1 MSNGFADFLVVSARL
16 LDREIERE
24 LEGVEMPLF
33 KEEFYE
39 WLRTLEKLSEG
50 SIVNYKRW
58 LENADELIYVDGKDF
73 YTLFKKSFD
82 ECDYATCHELIRW
95 YDGLLTDE
103 IELAKKKIF
112 GETPEAISNWRSAF
126 RKHADFLNVCMTNAI
141 DEAKKKDERIQKS
154 RESASTLFLENRFFG
169 WLISPDN
176 PQKVVP
182 DTAESYVSNIKSVNK
197 KLFCKTGYDLLAM
210 LPGFIKTKNTAKID
224 EMFGA
229 MDRKLTE
236 RINEMNETEMSL
248 RQLENSRSA
257 LRKYAE
263 FIKLLTVTE

>member
-1 MSNGFADFLVVSARL
+1 MSKGFADLLVVSARQ

-33 KEEFYE
+33 KEEYFE
-39 WLRTLEKLSEG
+39 WLKTQKKLSEG

-58 LENADELIYVDGKDF
+58 LENADELVYVDGKDF

-82 ECDYATCHELIRW
+82 ESDYATCDELIRW
-95 YDGLLTDE
+95 YDGLLTEE
-103 IELAKKKIF
+103 IEQAKKKIF
-112 GETPEAISNWRSAF
+112 DETPEAISNWRSAF
-126 RKHADFLNVCMTNAI
+126 RKHADFLSLCMTNAI
-141 DEAKKKDERIQKS
+141 RESKEQNERIQKS

-176 PQKVVP
+176 PHKVVP
-182 DTAESYVSNIKSVNK
+182 DTAESYVSQIKSVNK
-197 KLFCKTGYDLLAM
+197 KLFCKTGYDILAM
-210 LPGFIKTKNTAKID
+210 LPGFIKTNNTTKIN
-224 EMFGA
+224 EMFDALDG
-229 MDRKLTE
+229 KLTE
-236 RINEMNETEMSL
+236 RINEKNETEMSL

-263 FIKLLTVTE
+263 YIKSVSVTD